1 MVTYVIL
8 VIKLVVVYALS
19 INNLLDPHGVAVQTH
34 HVHTY
39 SYHDNEELDES
50 VTHQPTREVIEVG
63 LCLLRIFVL
72 MVDMSTEF

>member
-1 MVTYVIL
+1 ML
-8 VIKLVVVYALS
+8 SCAIKLVYALPV
-19 INNLLDPHGVAVQTH
+19 NNLPDPHGVAVQTH

-63 LCLLRIFVL
+63 LCFLKNIGKHNTHFFLLSFQQ
-72 MVDMSTEF
+72 F